1 MSFSN
6 LFDGVNMPKKT
17 EIKQNYDNQSISQ
30 LKGEDRV
37 RLRPAVIFGSD
48 DIVGAQHAFFEIL
61 SNSIDE
67 AREGFGKKI
76 FVKRFKDYSI
86 EVTDEGRGIPL
97 DYNAN
102 EDRYNWELVY
112 QELYAG
118 GKYNTLE
125 GENYEFSLGLNGLGA
140 CATQYASEF
149 FDVEVV
155 RDGFIYNLHFE
166 KGVNQG
172 GLSKKKTNSKLTGT
186 KQKFKLDKEVF
197 TDIEISHQYFVDVLK
212 RQSIVNAGVVF
223 EFEDE
228 ITGTKEEFSYPDGI
242 KGYVDELNEANAI
255 TPVIM
260 WEDSGKG
267 RDSADRPEYKL
278 KLQLA
283 FAFNREVSIQ
293 EYYHNSSYLEYGGS
307 PEKAVRS
314 AFTSAIDK
322 IIKTK
327 DKYKGN
333 EAHITWQDVQD
344 SLICVV
350 NSFSTQ
356 TSYENQT
363 KKAINNRFIQR
374 FITDMLREHL
384 EVWSIENSEDA
395 DKVIDQILI
404 NKRSRESAEKQRV
417 NVKKN
422 LMGKIDINNR
432 VKNFVDCRSKDIDK
446 RELYIV
452 EGNSALGSV
461 KLGRDAEF
469 QAVIPIRGKILNCL
483 KADMNQILKN
493 DIIVD
498 LIKVIGTGV
507 EIQGLKNKNIQTF
520 DINNLRWDKI
530 IICTDADV
538 DGFQIRTL
546 LLAMFYRL
554 TPTLLEKGKVYIAES
569 PLYELTYRNS
579 GKEETYFAFDE
590 KEKSILIND
599 HGTKNLHIQRSKGLG
614 ENEPE
619 MMWETT
625 MNPATRR
632 LIQVIPEDNELTRAS
647 FELLLGDNLDG
658 RKEHI
663 ANNGHIYLD
672 QLDLN

>member
-590 KEKSILIND
+590 KEKNILIND